1 MLFSNSITQL
11 PNQVI
16 FSETVIKEVKST
28 KFLGITIDNKLS
40 WKYHI
45 DNVCKT
51 VSRNIGIINRV
62 KQFLPLSV
70 LLTLYSTFILPYLN
84 YGILAWGNSAEIR
97 IGRLLLLQKR
107 VMRIICNTS
116 YRSHTDVLFRNNR
129 ILKINDLYLFHLGQF
144 MYNLNGNNIP
154 ASFKGMFKKN
164 NTVHNYSTRQAN
176 DFHIPKARTNFVSRN
191 FMFTGPKLW
200 NSLDQLLKE
209 ACSLNSFK
217 YHLKMLFTEKY

>member
-70 LLTLYSTFILPYLN
+70 MYSLRYI
-84 YGILAWGNSAEIR
+84 
-97 IGRLLLLQKR
+97 
-107 VMRIICNTS
+107 
-116 YRSHTDVLFRNNR
+116 
-129 ILKINDLYLFHLGQF
+129 
-144 MYNLNGNNIP
+144 
-154 ASFKGMFKKN
+154 
-164 NTVHNYSTRQAN
+164 
-176 DFHIPKARTNFVSRN
+176 
-191 FMFTGPKLW
+191 
-200 NSLDQLLKE
+200 QLL
-209 ACSLNSFK
+209 F
-217 YHLKMLFTEKY
+217 YHTLIMVY